1 LKGHELNR
9 DRVSSGLFF
18 LLGLLICL
26 YSLTYDLGSPVAPG
40 SGLMPFLCGAA
51 MCFLAVTGFTYTTLR
66 KQRGETGSPLFQGQ
80 AWQKSV
86 LTLGAL
92 LALQFLMKPLGFIL
106 ATFLFISFLL
116 RAIVPQ
122 RWPVVI
128 GVALLTA
135 ALSFLLFEIW
145 LQAQL
150 PRGPWG
156 I

>member
-1 LKGHELNR
+1 MNR

-51 MCFLAVTGFTYTTLR
+51 MCLLAVAGFTYTTLR
-66 KQRGETGSPLFQGQ
+66 KQRRETGSPLFKGR
-80 AWQKSV
+80 AWQKSA

-92 LALQFLMKPLGFIL
+92 LALQFLMKPLGFTL
-106 ATFLFISFLL
+106 ATFLFVSFLL
-116 RAIVPQ
+116 RVIVPQ

-135 ALSFLLFEIW
+135 ALSFLLFEVW

>member
-1 LKGHELNR
+1 MNR
-9 DRVSSGLFF
+9 DQMSSGLFF

-51 MCFLAVTGFTYTTLR
+51 MCFLAVAGFAFTTLR
-66 KQRGETGSPLFQGQ
+66 KQRGESGSPLFKGQ
-80 AWQKSV
+80 AWQRSA

-92 LALQFLMKPLGFIL
+92 LAFQFLMKPLGFAL
-106 ATFLFISFLL
+106 ATVLFVAFLL

-128 GVALLTA
+128 LVALLTA
-135 ALSFLLFEIW
+135 ALSFLVFEVW

>member
-1 LKGHELNR
+1 LSR

-51 MCFLAVTGFTYTTLR
+51 MCFLAVAGFTFTTLK
-66 KQRGETGSPLFQGQ
+66 KQRGERAIPLFKGQ
-80 AWQKSV
+80 AWRRSA

-92 LALQFLMKPLGFIL
+92 LAFQFLMKPLGFAL
-106 ATFLFISFLL
+106 ATVLFVAFLL

-128 GVALLTA
+128 LMALLTA
-135 ALSFLLFEIW
+135 AVSFLLFEVW

-156 I
+156 V

>member
-1 LKGHELNR
+1 MNR
-9 DRVSSGLFF
+9 DRVSSFLFF
-18 LLGLLICL
+18 LLGLFICL
-26 YSLTYDLGSPVAPG
+26 YSLTYNLGSPMAPG

-51 MCFLAVTGFTYTTLR
+51 MCFLAVAGFTFTTLSKR
-66 KQRGETGSPLFQGQ
+66 RAETEGPLFKGQ
-80 AWQKSV
+80 AWQRSV

-92 LALQFLMKPLGFIL
+92 LALLLLMKPLGFTL
-106 ATFLFISFLL
+106 ATVLFVGFLL

-128 GVALLTA
+128 LVTLLTA
-135 ALSFLLFEIW
+135 AISFLVFEVW

>member
-1 LKGHELNR
+1 LNR

-51 MCFLAVTGFTYTTLR
+51 MCLLAVAGFTYTTLR
-66 KQRGETGSPLFQGQ
+66 KQRREPGSPLFKGR
-80 AWQKSV
+80 AWQKSA

-92 LALQFLMKPLGFIL
+92 LALQFLMKPLGFTL
-106 ATFLFISFLL
+106 ATFLFVSFLL
-116 RAIVPQ
+116 RVIVPQ

-135 ALSFLLFEIW
+135 ALSFLLFEVW

>member
-1 LKGHELNR
+1 LNR
-9 DRVSSGLFF
+9 DRVSSGIFF

-51 MCFLAVTGFTYTTLR
+51 MCFFAGAGYVLTTLR
-66 KQRGETGSPLFQGQ
+66 KKRGDRGSPLFKGL
-80 AWQKSV
+80 AWRRSM

-106 ATFLFISFLL
+106 ATFLFVSFLL

-128 GVALLTA
+128 VVALLTA
-135 ALSFLLFEIW
+135 ALSFLLFEVW